1 MSWIKAEIAPGVTL
15 VRVLNTT
22 FKRFENFWPIP
33 KGTSYNFYVVK
44 GSEGVALIDGTDE
57 RVSDVF
63 WEALETVVD
72 PSEITLVVSQH
83 TEPDHSGTLAE
94 VMRRAPRA
102 RLVGTRQAIQI
113 GTSLSNYPADRSRP
127 VADGE
132 RISLGDRTLRFVSA
146 PFVHWPDTMMTLLE
160 EEGILFTCDLFGSHG
175 ASRAVYYDEDP
186 DGFELR
192 DYYSSILMVYSAMVA
207 KAVAKARE
215 ISPRLIAP
223 GHGALHRDVGSILKT
238 YERWSSWTPLKRALI
253 VLGSQYERTQRLA
266 EAAAEGLRGKG
277 FEVVIMDTAEADYDD
292 LLSETLESAALIIAS
307 STHNAKP
314 FLGVTF
320 YLDLL
325 SEYKPKN
332 KVMALLGT
340 YGWGGGALRVVR
352 EVIEELELP
361 IVGELAVKGTPGDED
376 LRAARELGEKLAEE
390 ALKLL

>member
-238 YERWSSWTPLKRALI
+238 YERWSSWTPL
-253 VLGSQYERTQRLA
+253 
-266 EAAAEGLRGKG
+266 
-277 FEVVIMDTAEADYDD
+277 
-292 LLSETLESAALIIAS
+292 
-307 STHNAKP
+307 
-314 FLGVTF
+314 
-320 YLDLL
+320 
-325 SEYKPKN
+325 
-332 KVMALLGT
+332 
-340 YGWGGGALRVVR
+340 
-352 EVIEELELP
+352 
-361 IVGELAVKGTPGDED
+361 
-376 LRAARELGEKLAEE
+376 
-390 ALKLL
+390 

>member
-1 MSWIKAEIAPGVTL
+1 MSWVRAEVAPGVTL
-15 VRVLNTT
+15 VRILNTT
-22 FKRFENFWPIP
+22 FERFENFWPIP
-33 KGTSYNFYVVK
+33 RGTSYNFYVVR
-44 GSEGVALIDGTDE
+44 GSDGVALIDGADE

-63 WEALETVVD
+63 WEALESVVD

-94 VMRRAPRA
+94 VLRRAPRA
-102 RLVGTRQAIQI
+102 TLVGTSQAIQI
-113 GTSLSNYPADRSRP
+113 GASLSGYPTDRSRP

-132 RISLGDRTLRFVSA
+132 TVSLGDRTLRFISA

-192 DYYSSILMVYSAMVA
+192 DYYSSILMVYSSMAA
-207 KAVAKARE
+207 RAAARARE
-215 ISPRLIAP
+215 LSPRVIAP
-223 GHGALHRDVGSILKT
+223 GHGALHRDVDWILET
-238 YERWSSWTPLKRALI
+238 YERWTSWRPLKRALI

-266 EAAAEGLRGKG
+266 EAAAEGLRGEG
-277 FEVVIMDTAEADYDD
+277 FEVVTMDTAEADYDD

-307 STHNAKP
+307 STHNGRP

-332 KVMALLGT
+332 KVVALLGT
-340 YGWGGGALRVVR
+340 YGWTGGALRAVR
-352 EVIEELELP
+352 QVIEGLKLP
-361 IVGELAVKGTPGDED
+361 VVGEVSVKGTPTGAD
-376 LRAARELGEKLAEE
+376 LEAARDLGRRLAEE